1 MPSNSETVVDRVPV
15 MSNYSLDPGDVLYLH
30 HSDTPNCA
38 LTSEP
43 LNGNNYAQWKRS
55 CEVSLSAKN
64 KLSFVKGECS
74 KPANNSSLLPLWER
88 CNSMVISWLLHS
100 VNKEIAS
107 SIIYTPTASQI
118 WKDLSQR
125 FSYSQG
131 TKIYQLQKELSNLSQ
146 ENHSVS
152 AYFTKCKQLWDEYV
166 VLVSPCSCDSNGS
179 AMNLIERQ
187 QLMQFLMG
195 LNDSYQV
202 VRSSILMMNPLPT
215 VNQASSLVLQ
225 EEQQREIKNV
235 TNKFEMDSSAFLAH
249 QRQHS
254 LPNRSQT
261 HPSLQNSQGLQ
272 HGSSSI
278 GSQQTGHLQLPYNNL
293 GGRKSTVQCN
303 YCRKRGHTIDKCYKL
318 QRLRG
323 QNDRGR
329 RLAASVQH
337 SNSGLPV
344 PKAASVQ
351 STRQHTLTSEQYEQL
366 IALLSKQNMEVTPNL
381 ENNQSAFLAGKSFCL
396 LTSQPEMR
404 WIIDSGATDRITPH
418 LSLFKSYTP
427 MIQACFI
434 TMPNGKQVQVKHI
447 GIVVLGSALTL
458 QNVLHVPEFQ
468 FNLLSAS
475 KLAKQLC
482 SSIVFTPT
490 SCYIQDHLKS
500 NLLELGKETGGLYLA
515 DSAPTSTKS
524 ALQSTLSKQCMTI
537 SELWHCRLGHPSSQH
552 MSHIQSLPCKG
563 SISICQVCPQAKQ
576 HRNSFPSSSSRT
588 NKIFEMLH
596 VDIWGPYGTPT
607 YDGFKFFLSIVDD
620 YSRATWVFFIITQK
634 QCFFYVGVFHCLC

>member
-1 MPSNSETVVDRVPV
+1 MANTRNEQIDQREANEQTQTVVDRVPV
-15 MSNYSLDPGDVLYLH
+15 ISNYSLDPGDVLYLH

-43 LNGNNYAQWKRS
+43 LNGNNYTQWKRS

-64 KLSFVKGECS
+64 KLSF
-74 KPANNSSLLPLWER
+74 
-88 CNSMVISWLLHS
+88 
-100 VNKEIAS
+100 
-107 SIIYTPTASQI
+107 
-118 WKDLSQR
+118 
-125 FSYSQG
+125 
-131 TKIYQLQKELSNLSQ
+131 
-146 ENHSVS
+146 
-152 AYFTKCKQLWDEYV
+152 
-166 VLVSPCSCDSNGS
+166 
-179 AMNLIERQ
+179 
-187 QLMQFLMG
+187 
-195 LNDSYQV
+195 
-202 VRSSILMMNPLPT
+202 
-215 VNQASSLVLQ
+215 
-225 EEQQREIKNV
+225 
-235 TNKFEMDSSAFLAH
+235 
-249 QRQHS
+249 
-254 LPNRSQT
+254 T

-278 GSQQTGHLQLPYNNL
+278 GSQPTGHLQLSYNNL
-293 GGRKSTVQCN
+293 GGRKSTIQCN
-303 YCRKRGHTIDKCYKL
+303 YCRKPGHTIDKCYKL

-337 SNSGLPV
+337 SDSGLPV
-344 PKAASVQ
+344 PEAASVQ

-404 WIIDSGATDRITPH
+404 WIIDSGATDHITPH

-447 GIVVLGSALTL
+447 GIVVLGIALTL

-515 DSAPTSTKS
+515 DSAPTTIYIPHPLLLQWRNRPIDH
-524 ALQSTLSKQCMTI
+524 ALQLMHDHEPGELGMPRGEIITEASTVVMQFVTLTVHITGDKGGRPPSCSCIM
-537 SELWHCRLGHPSSQH
+537 SLGTPHN
-552 MSHIQSLPCKG
+552 G
-563 SISICQVCPQAKQ
+563 SIKGNVDQNEGNGGRGAV
-576 HRNSFPSSSSRT
+576 NSGAAAAEPNLDKVRGT
-588 NKIFEMLH
+588 VGDGVGTH
-596 VDIWGPYGTPT
+596 VKYGR
-607 YDGFKFFLSIVDD
+607 G
-620 YSRATWVFFIITQK
+620 
-634 QCFFYVGVFHCLC
+634 